1 MLRGLGATVAL
12 PLLDAMTPALAR
24 AEVAAPPLL
33 ICLEQVHGAA
43 GSSAFGQRSHL
54 WAPAA
59 VGTTFDLSPT
69 ALRALAPYRDALT
82 IVSNTDVRMADPT
95 TAREIGGD
103 HFRSSAVFLTQAR
116 PKRTTGP
123 DVEVGPS
130 LDQLYARR
138 FGQDTPI
145 PSLQL
150 CVEPVDT
157 AGGCQYGY
165 SCHYMDALS
174 WSTPTTPLP
183 MIRDPRVV
191 FDRLFNVLG
200 GGTSPAEQ
208 RRRRGRDR
216 SILDWVLASTARLA
230 ADLGPGDRRRLDEY
244 LNSVREVERRIQRVE
259 AVNLAGDVRDL
270 PGAPAGVPDSFVE
283 HVRLMFDL
291 QVVALR
297 AGITRVVAF
306 KLGRDGSNR
315 VYPDSGVRGG
325 FHSTSHHADR
335 EAQILELARINAY
348 HVSLVAYLLDSAR
361 PDRRR
366 RRLAARPCARPLRI
380 ADGRPQPAQPSQ
392 GAVPAGRPRRR
403 PHPRRPSP
411 ARPRPDAAGQRD
423 VVDPRD
429 AGPRARPLRRQ
440 HRARRFER
448 RRRGVVSASHGR

>member
-1 MLRGLGATVAL
+1 MFLSRAHLPRRAVLRGLGATVAL

-24 AEVAAPPLL
+24 AVAPPPPLL

-43 GSSAFGQRSHL
+43 GCSAFGQRTHL

-69 ALRALAPYRDALT
+69 ALRPLEPYRDALT

-116 PKRTTGP
+116 PRRTAGP

-150 CVEPVDT
+150 CIEPVDT

-165 SCHYMDALS
+165 SCHYVDALS
-174 WSTPTTPLP
+174 WSTATTPLP

-191 FDRLFNVLG
+191 FDQLFNVLG
-200 GGTSPAEQ
+200 GGMSPAEQ

-230 ADLGPGDRRRLDEY
+230 AESRSGRSPAPGRIPRQRPRGGAADPARRGRQPRRRRPRPAWRPGRRARLVLRARPAD
-244 LNSVREVERRIQRVE
+244 VRPAGGGPARRHHPGRRLQARPRRLEPRLSRERRERRVPQHLAPRRPRGANPGTRPHQRLSCV
-259 AVNLAGDVRDL
+259 ARGLL
-270 PGAPAGVPDSFVE
+270 PGA
-283 HVRLMFDL
+283 
-291 QVVALR
+291 
-297 AGITRVVAF
+297 
-306 KLGRDGSNR
+306 
-315 VYPDSGVRGG
+315 
-325 FHSTSHHADR
+325 
-335 EAQILELARINAY
+335 
-348 HVSLVAYLLDSAR
+348 AR
-361 PDRRR
+361 PERRR
-366 RRLAARPCARPLRI
+366 RRVAARPRARPLRI

-392 GAVPAGRPRRR
+392 GAVPAWPAMPAAASAAAVTCAPPTGRRWPT
-403 PHPRRPSP
+403 
-411 ARPRPDAAGQRD
+411 
-423 VVDPRD
+423 
-429 AGPRARPLRRQ
+429 
-440 HRARRFER
+440 
-448 RRRGVVSASHGR
+448 